1 MPLALDL
8 LEQARFLSQR
18 ESGKPRQASLR
29 RAVSAAYYALFHMLA
44 EDAASQASPPA
55 PTALRLRVQRSF
67 QHATMKEAAKAFIT
81 AAKPARNWKAPAP
94 LDQLLAGS
102 PSPALESVAAA
113 FIKLQDERHKADYD
127 LTFQFDRSN
136 VQALVREADEA
147 FRNWAA
153 IRGSD
158 ESRVFLAA
166 LAFWKHWMR

>member
-1 MPLALDL
+1 MPLPRDL
-8 LEQARFLSQR
+8 LEQARFLSHR

-44 EDAASQASPPA
+44 EDAASQASPVA
-55 PTALRLRVQRSF
+55 PTGLRIRVQRSF
-67 QHATMKEAAKAFIT
+67 QHTTMKEAAKAFIS

-94 LDQLLAGS
+94 LDEFLTGP
-102 PSPALESVAAA
+102 PSPALEAVAAA

-127 LTFQFDRSN
+127 LTFQFDRSS

-147 FRNWAA
+147 FQIWAT
-153 IRGSD
+153 IRGSN

-166 LAFWKHWMR
+166 LAFWKNWMR